1 MSNRRVR
8 SVELGESP
16 ACGSMVARLLRPSVV
31 APVFVGIALT
41 GAMLP
46 WLVGY
51 GPYEQRAIDQQID
64 REDSALC
71 EKFEFSSGTTQHSTC
86 KADLAELRHRHER
99 LLLR

>member
-8 SVELGESP
+8 SVALDESP
-16 ACGSMVARLLRPSVV
+16 PSGFVVARLLRPSVL
-31 APVFVGIALT
+31 APLFVGITLT

-51 GPYEQRAIDQQID
+51 GPYGQRAIDQQID

-86 KADLAELRHRHER
+86 KADLAELRQQHER